1 MLHISGNIPLKS
13 KYLIVINASFSF
25 AIWLRG
31 TPNMKHYYNPMS
43 RAVTTDWM
51 LKELDAQHEQVI
63 IDFTAD
69 ENNLPDFREL
79 NPMGKLPVLEDDGTV
94 VTEVAAIC
102 AYLADKF
109 PEKRLAPEI
118 GSVERAAYYRYLFI
132 AGSTIEPAF
141 SLATSGLEHPEPVS
155 AGWGDMPRVLATIE
169 AMTPETAWALG
180 EQFTAADV
188 VFGGLLDFS
197 MVFNWLDASP
207 KVAAYVARIRQR
219 PCYRE
224 SHGAFLEMLG
234 EA

>member
-1 MLHISGNIPLKS
+1 
-13 KYLIVINASFSF
+13 
-25 AIWLRG
+25 
-31 TPNMKHYYNPMS
+31 MKHYYNPMS

-51 LKELDAQHEQVI
+51 LRELDVQHEQI
-63 IDFTAD
+63 IVDFIGGESSSA
-69 ENNLPDFREL
+69 EFRGI
-79 NPMGKLPVLEDDGTV
+79 NPMGKLPVLVDGGTV

-118 GSVERAAYYRYLFI
+118 GSVDRAAYYRYLFL
-132 AGSTIEPAF
+132 AGNTIEPAF
-141 SLATSGLEHPEPVS
+141 SLATLGLEHPEPAS

-197 MVFNWLDASP
+197 MVFNWIDASP

-219 PCYRE
+219 PSYRE
-224 SHGAFLEMLG
+224 SHGAFLEILG
-234 EA
+234 KK